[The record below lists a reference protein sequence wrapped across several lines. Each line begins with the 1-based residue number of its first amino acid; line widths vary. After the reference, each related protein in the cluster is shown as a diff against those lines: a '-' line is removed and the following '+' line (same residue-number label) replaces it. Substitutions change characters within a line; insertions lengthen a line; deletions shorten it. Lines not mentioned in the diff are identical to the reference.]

1 MTGQQFIAGTRTASS
16 TSTFTATNPA
26 TTNPIA
32 PAFYEA
38 TADEVDRALTA
49 AFEAFQLTRTLPPER
64 TAAFLDAIADEIL
77 ALGDDLIHRAT
88 AETGLPNGRFVGER
102 GRTVNQLRL
111 FAQVVREGSWVD
123 ARIDTAQPDR
133 SPIPKADIRLMK
145 VALGPVVVFGAS
157 NFPLAF
163 SVAGG
168 DTASALAAGCPV
180 VVKAHPAHPGTCE
193 LVAGAIT
200 RAAERTAMPAGVF
213 SMLHGRSH
221 EVGLALVEHAR
232 TAAVGF
238 TGSLRGGRALF
249 DAANRRAVPIPVF
262 AEMGSTNPVFVLPE
276 ALAERSNAIAQG
288 LLQSVTL
295 GVGQFCTNPGLVV
308 GLSGAAFDAF
318 AEAVATHAKGSAPG
332 TMLHEGIR
340 HGYEQS
346 VAHMANTT
354 DVAEI
359 ARSTTDADPLRTEAD
374 AAFFRTDAHTYAE
387 HPHLHE
393 EVFGPASLLVTC
405 ADRKAMLD
413 LARNLD
419 GHLTATLHGTPADLE
434 AHRDLIDILTQN
446 VGRLVINGFPTGV
459 EVCPSMHH
467 GGPYPATT
475 DSRFTSVGT
484 AAIQR
489 FVRPIC
495 YQNLPDNLL
504 PPALQNANSLGLWR
518 LVDNAMT
525 QEDIM

>member
-1 MTGQQFIAGTRTASS
+1 MTGQQFIAGTRSAAS
-16 TSTFTATNPA
+16 TTTFTATNPA
-26 TTNPIA
+26 TSQPLPT
-32 PAFYEA
+32 AFHEA
-38 TADEVDRALTA
+38 TAEEVDRALKA
-49 AFEAFQLTRTLPPER
+49 AFEAFQTTRTLPPKR
-64 TAAFLDAIADEIL
+64 IAAFLDAIADEIMATGD
-77 ALGDDLIHRAT
+77 ALIERAT

-123 ARIDTAQPDR
+123 ARIDTAQPER
-133 SPIPKADIRLMK
+133 APIPKPDLRLMK

-193 LVAGAIT
+193 LVAEAIT
-200 RAAERTAMPAGVF
+200 RAAQQTGMPTGVF
-213 SMLHGRSH
+213 SMLHGQGH
-221 EVGLALVEHAR
+221 EVGMALVEHAY

-249 DAANRRAVPIPVF
+249 DAANRREVPIPVF

-276 ALAERSNAIAQG
+276 ALAERREALAQG
-288 LLQSVTL
+288 LVNSVTL

-308 GLSGAAFDAF
+308 GQAGESFDAF
-318 AEAVATHAKGSAPG
+318 ADAIAEHAASSSPG

-340 HGYEQS
+340 HGYDQG
-346 VAHMANTT
+346 VAHMANTIG
-354 DVAEI
+354 VAEVG
-359 ARSTTDADPLRTEAD
+359 RSSTDADQQRTEA
-374 AAFFRTDAHTYAE
+374 APALFRTDGGTFASN
-387 HPHLHE
+387 PHLHE
-393 EVFGPASLLVTC
+393 EVFGPASLLVACDTRD
-405 ADRKAMLD
+405 ALLD

-419 GHLTATLHGTPADLE
+419 GHLTATLHGTEADLQ
-434 AHRDLIDILTQN
+434 AYRDLIDILTQK

-467 GGPYPATT
+467 GGPYPAST

-489 FVRPIC
+489 FARPIC
-495 YQNLPDNLL
+495 YQNLPDALL
-504 PPALQNANSLGLWR
+504 PPALQNANPLEIWR
-518 LVDNAMT
+518 LVNNGLT
-525 QEDIM
+525 QDAIS